1 MFQICRFTLSMKYG
15 YAFISA
21 ADQNAG
27 MQLKALQK
35 AGCHKLFTG
44 HEGAGGTSK
53 RSELLRCLRA
63 LQPGDTLVVCK
74 LDRLARSLHAL
85 IEIVDGLGKRR
96 ANLLSLMD
104 AINTSKQGLTG
115 LGMDAQRQAVA
126 SFMNGNGQLAGEF
139 TEVESGR
146 KENRPEL
153 QKAIAACRQH
163 RAVLLIAKLDRLAR
177 NVYFIAGLMNSD
189 VEFVAYDMP
198 SANRLT
204 VHIWRRLPNM
214 SVR

>member
-1 MFQICRFTLSMKYG
+1 MKYG
-15 YAFISA
+15 YACISA

-74 LDRLARSLHAL
+74 LDRLARSLHGL
-85 IEIVDGLGKRR
+85 IEIVEDLRHRR

-104 AINTSKQGLTG
+104 AINTSIPGNLIFHTFAALAQFERDQMIGRMHAGMEAAKQRGVRTG
-115 LGMDAQRQAVA
+115 PKPKLSREQIDHARKLIKEGERREDVA
-126 SFMNGNGQLAGEF
+126 
-139 TEVESGR
+139 
-146 KENRPEL
+146 
-153 QKAIAACRQH
+153 
-163 RAVLLIAKLDRLAR
+163 DRLKVSRVTLYRAL
-177 NVYFIAGLMNSD
+177 FA
-189 VEFVAYDMP
+189 
-198 SANRLT
+198 
-204 VHIWRRLPNM
+204 
-214 SVR
+214 